1 MSEKNL
7 YILRKHVQININGD
21 LPNFDE
27 ESFEIF

>member
-7 YILRKHVQININGD
+7 YILREHVQIKIIED
-21 LPNFDE
+21 LQNFDE